1 MAYIPMSGGG
11 RPGPDVPCAKCGK
24 PTPQWGGGMIRLG
37 PGEPDPTHCPEC
49 WEEAQQEGSVIST
62 TVGEL
67 FERLGIHDEE
77 KSEEIL
83 EEIENMT
90 VGAKKTLLEE
100 LEAGI
105 KSRRPDF
112 EKVDEIQSEAH
123 TRIDEIRKADP
134 GDRDDELDDLVAWL
148 EEMAEEIDIFDRPV
162 AQKFDQIL
170 ARAENANSNF
180 AQDASQ
186 GSIRLDTLRRLRN
199 LISVVDQR
207 FGVVNTDSRLYVGP
221 LFPTLQ
227 EASDYLNTENLDVDT
242 HEVMEHFGDGWDSFI
257 KLNVSFDKWQQYI
270 QEYHKQVLKNLEKL
284 RGLPGSAPTPPAP
297 LLRPDG
303 TQAPVVTIPT
313 SSSRLSG
320 RSVSYLDPNTGNVS
334 LLTPGTQPAGAM
346 PSVDTIRTGDRDH
359 RGRPLS
365 VSATL
370 AGVMK
375 WVEGTRRT
383 FGDSV
388 STVSSAEGGVIGLVI
403 TGDIDLWKAKIEGMK
418 IPVEISIREDE
429 GQGQLHV
436 AYVIPIGSEEE

>member
-1 MAYIPMSGGG
+1 MSRGG

-62 TVGEL
+62 TVGEV
-67 FERLGIHDEE
+67 LGGLGFHDDD
-77 KSEEIL
+77 SAEIL

-112 EKVDEIQSEAH
+112 EKVDEIQVETN
-123 TRIDEIRKADP
+123 TRIDEIRTTDP
-134 GDRDDELDDLVAWL
+134 EDRGAELDDLVAWL
-148 EEMAEEIDIFDRPV
+148 EEMAEEVDVFDRPI
-162 AQKFDQIL
+162 ALKFDQIL
-170 ARAENANSNF
+170 ARAETANSNF
-180 AQDASQ
+180 TQTQDSSQ
-186 GSIRLDTLRRLRN
+186 GSIRLATLRRLRS

-207 FGVVNTDSRLYVGP
+207 FGVVNTDTRVYVSP

-242 HEVMEHFGDGWDSFI
+242 HEVMEHFGDGWSSFI
-257 KLNVSFDKWQQYI
+257 KLNVSFDKWQEYI

-284 RGLPGSAPTPPAP
+284 LGLPGSAPITPAPP

-303 TQAPVVTIPT
+303 TQAPVITTST

-320 RSVSYLDPNTGNVS
+320 RSVSYLDPNTGNVV
-334 LLTPGTQPAGAM
+334 LLTPGMQPPGAM
-346 PSVDTIRTGDRDH
+346 PSIDTIRTGDRDH

-370 AGVMK
+370 AGVVK

-383 FGDSV
+383 YGDSV
-388 STVSSAEGGVIGLVI
+388 SAISSAEGGIIGLVI
-403 TGDIDLWKAKIEGMK
+403 TGDFDLWKTKINGMK

-429 GQGQLHV
+429 GHGKLHV
-436 AYVIPIGSEEE
+436 AYVIPSSEEDE